1 LPIEEWGYPPFP
13 VCLEYLWSIFIDLC
27 NSRQSGM
34 GISPF
39 SYQEIEAYS
48 RLMKETLSIE
58 DIKAL
63 KRLDV
68 IALESMREDKHG
80 G

>member
-1 LPIEEWGYPPFP
+1 
-13 VCLEYLWSIFIDLC
+13 
-27 NSRQSGM
+27 M